1 MAIVAAADPPRT
13 QFRSIMIPV
22 ILAGGSGTRF
32 WPLSRRAR
40 PKQLIA
46 LWGERPMIA
55 ETFDRVASLDAQ
67 GRALLVLGR
76 HHVEPTSE
84 ALRSLGTE
92 GLELVV
98 EPRARNTAP
107 AIALAAARAEAIAGD
122 DPIAIFPSDH
132 FIGGQQAF
140 EACLQLADERARQGA
155 IVTLGVPP
163 TRPET
168 GYGYIESEGSIDA
181 APGQGPVA
189 LAVRRF
195 VEKPDLATAR
205 EYVTSGRFVWNSGM
219 FVLRPST
226 LWAELERQQP
236 ELLRAFEPVRRS
248 GASDAAIIAEAFEKA
263 ASISIDYAVME
274 GAAHVEV
281 IPALFR
287 WSDVGHWA
295 ALDEVSATDSR
306 GNVVRAEAVLDEVND
321 SVVLS
326 AGSERL
332 IAMSGVEGLVVVDTP
347 DALLVLPR
355 ERAQRVRELVDALK
369 RKGREDLL

>member
-1 MAIVAAADPPRT
+1 
-13 QFRSIMIPV
+13 MIPV

-46 LWGERPMIA
+46 LWSDRPMIA
-55 ETFDRVASLDAQ
+55 ETFERVAGLDAE
-67 GRALLVLGR
+67 GRALLVLGH
-76 HHVEPTSE
+76 HHVELTSE
-84 ALRSLGTE
+84 ALSSLSTQ

-140 EACLQLADERARQGA
+140 EACLALADERARQGA

-168 GYGYIESEGSIDA
+168 GYGYIESEGSIDS
-181 APGQGPVA
+181 APGAGPIA
-189 LAVRRF
+189 LPVRRF

-205 EYVTSGRFVWNSGM
+205 EYVISGRFVWNSGM

-226 LWAELERQQP
+226 LWSELERQQP
-236 ELLRAFEPVRRS
+236 ALLRAFEPVRRS
-248 GASDAAIIAEAFEKA
+248 GASDPEIIAQAFEQA
-263 ASISIDYAVME
+263 ESISIDYAVME

-295 ALDEVSATDSR
+295 ALDEVSATDAA
-306 GNVVRAEAVLDEVND
+306 GNVVRADAVLDEVKD

-326 AGSERL
+326 TGTGRL

-355 ERAQRVRELVDALK
+355 ERAQRVREIVAALK
-369 RKGREDLL
+369 HAGRSDLI